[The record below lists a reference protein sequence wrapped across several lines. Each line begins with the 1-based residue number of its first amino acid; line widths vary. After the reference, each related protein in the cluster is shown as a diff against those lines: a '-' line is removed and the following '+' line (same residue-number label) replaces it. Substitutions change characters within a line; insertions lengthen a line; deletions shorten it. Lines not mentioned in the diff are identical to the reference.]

1 MIKNKLWIIL
11 LIGVFNRSNGQQ
23 SNIAISYN
31 HTKYN
36 GKIGVHY
43 ERTITKKVNIILGLS
58 YRMNE
63 NYYFGYIK
71 PMNIV
76 TPDEMAV
83 FYKFYSKNLVDKL
96 CLRFGVSK
104 GFSIPKA
111 LCDWRAFYDAQIGTS
126 SFEIIMGGFDSSGAA
141 YAGLPFPY
149 SIQDCPILEQ
159 HLGVTCSFK
168 LNEKLNFT
176 NSFGLGITSVFNIPK
191 HLFRSD
197 VSSAIPGI
205 FNFTYMLNSGLT
217 YNLSK
222 SKKFRR

>member
-43 ERTITKKVNIILGLS
+43 ERTIAKKVNIILGLS

-71 PMNIV
+71 PMNIG

-83 FYKFYSKNLVDKL
+83 FLQV
-96 CLRFGVSK
+96 
-104 GFSIPKA
+104 
-111 LCDWRAFYDAQIGTS
+111 
-126 SFEIIMGGFDSSGAA
+126 
-141 YAGLPFPY
+141 
-149 SIQDCPILEQ
+149 
-159 HLGVTCSFK
+159 
-168 LNEKLNFT
+168 
-176 NSFGLGITSVFNIPK
+176 
-191 HLFRSD
+191 LF
-197 VSSAIPGI
+197 
-205 FNFTYMLNSGLT
+205 
-217 YNLSK
+217 
-222 SKKFRR
+222 